1 MPSGASEAASGGPV
15 FSPALFAVLEA
26 YLHQL
31 KKKTY
36 AISEIFLIGRGDSS
50 NIAKKELWAELDM
63 M

>member
-1 MPSGASEAASGGPV
+1 MVS
-15 FSPALFAVLEA
+15 FAFENDDDDNILEA

-36 AISEIFLIGRGDSS
+36 AISEISLIGRGGSS
-50 NIAKKELWAELDM
+50 GIAKKELWTELDM